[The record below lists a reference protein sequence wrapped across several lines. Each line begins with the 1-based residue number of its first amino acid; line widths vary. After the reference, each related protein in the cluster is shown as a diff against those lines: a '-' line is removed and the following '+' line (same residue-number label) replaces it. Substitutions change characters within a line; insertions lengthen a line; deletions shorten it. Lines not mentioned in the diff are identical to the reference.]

1 MCRRR
6 RIRPA
11 RDLNGIGFGHLRL
24 FPRRVGGRVQC
35 LCLGFEHAA
44 CSLLQLGLASPAGT
58 LTGTCAAPGTGF
70 EPVTLRLTAAC
81 STAELTRTDG
91 RMIPRPPRAFPQ
103 DARPSLVVNDLPQRC
118 LAVYSR

>member
-11 RDLNGIGFGHLRL
+11 RDLNGIGFGYLRL
-24 FPRRVGGRVQC
+24 RRLGGRVQC

-44 CSLLQLGLASPAGT
+44 CSLLHLGLASPAGT
-58 LTGTCAAPGTGF
+58 LIGTCAAPGTGF

-81 STAELTRTDG
+81 STAELTRTDEAESIA
-91 RMIPRPPRAFPQ
+91 RSEQRPTRDSP
-103 DARPSLVVNDLPQRC
+103 
-118 LAVYSR
+118 

>member
-1 MCRRR
+1 RGRGGCRRLGAAMCRRR

-24 FPRRVGGRVQC
+24 FPRRVGGRIQC

-91 RMIPRPPRAFPQ
+91 GESLARSEQRPTRDSP
-103 DARPSLVVNDLPQRC
+103 
-118 LAVYSR
+118 